1 MNIYIYIYNGDHGIS
16 WGVSPTFG
24 DDSVYFSP
32 NKADSI
38 YVRVG
43 LTKAPFSVPGVLESA
58 SMMKPIVQ
66 RPHRFGCRSC
76 ASTSNMTGLGA
87 GAQRWMMLDE
97 GNGQNWEES

>member
-1 MNIYIYIYNGDHGIS
+1 MIYIYIMGIMAYR
-16 WGVSPTFG
+16 GEFHLPLVMIM
-24 DDSVYFSP
+24 
-32 NKADSI
+32 SI
-38 YVRVG
+38 FRQ
-43 LTKAPFSVPGVLESA
+43 TKRIVPGVLESA

-76 ASTSNMTGLGA
+76 ASTSNMPGLGA